1 MEDYVSGSL
10 SCQCYVYISID
21 EFLTNSSAEMT
32 VTHLNYYGHY
42 LHTMRGHRKKYHR
55 VFFLAFSDDFRLLHD
70 DAYVTK
76 IM

>member
-1 MEDYVSGSL
+1 MEDYVFGSL

-55 VFFLAFSDDFRLLHD
+55 VFSFGLQR
-70 DAYVTK
+70 
-76 IM
+76 